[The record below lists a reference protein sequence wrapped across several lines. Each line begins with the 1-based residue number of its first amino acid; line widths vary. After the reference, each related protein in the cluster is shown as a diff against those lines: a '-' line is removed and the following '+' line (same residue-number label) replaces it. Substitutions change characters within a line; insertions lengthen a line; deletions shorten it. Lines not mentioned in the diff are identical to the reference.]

1 MRLRVYTAETVADAM
16 RQIRRELG
24 DDAVIV
30 STETDE
36 DGEVRITAALDDQD
50 EAELIAELAGGAAP
64 PAAHPVLVEALAF
77 HGVPEDLARDLVGL
91 AAGDG
96 GGDAVLLLEGALA
109 DGFDFAPVNLGRP
122 ARPLMMVG
130 IPGAGKT
137 VTAAKLAARAT
148 IAGRAV
154 RVISTDTFRAGARAQ
169 LAAFTD
175 ILGTE
180 LVDADGPDEL
190 RRALDAGP
198 PEALVLI
205 DTAGVNPFDR
215 AEMAAAA
222 RLVEA
227 GRAEP
232 VLVTAA
238 GGDPIEAAEIA
249 ACFAPLGVRRLVATR
264 LDVARRLGGLLAA
277 ARSGPFSFAE
287 ASASAQVAHGLT
299 HFTAGL
305 LARLLL
311 GEPMPSAEI
320 FKSEKAAAR

>member
-1 MRLRVYTAETVADAM
+1 MRLRVYAAETVADAM

-36 DGEVRITAALDDQD
+36 DEVRITAALDDQD
-50 EAELIAELAGGAAP
+50 EAELLAGLAGGEAP
-64 PAAHPVLVEALAF
+64 PAAHPVLVEALAY

-96 GGDAVLLLEGALA
+96 DGDAVSLLEGALA
-109 DGFDFAPVNLGRP
+109 HGFDFAPVNLGRP
-122 ARPLMMVG
+122 ARPLTMVG

-137 VTAAKLAARAT
+137 VTTAKLAARAT

-180 LVDADGPDEL
+180 LVEADGPDEL
-190 RRALDAGP
+190 RTALDASP
-198 PEALVLI
+198 AEALVLI
-205 DTAGVNPFDR
+205 DTAGVNPFDQ
-215 AEMAAAA
+215 ADMAAAA

-287 ASASAQVAHGLT
+287 ASASAQVARGLAALT
-299 HFTAGL
+299 PAL

-311 GEPMPSAEI
+311 GEPMPSAERS
-320 FKSEKAAAR
+320 KSEKAAAR